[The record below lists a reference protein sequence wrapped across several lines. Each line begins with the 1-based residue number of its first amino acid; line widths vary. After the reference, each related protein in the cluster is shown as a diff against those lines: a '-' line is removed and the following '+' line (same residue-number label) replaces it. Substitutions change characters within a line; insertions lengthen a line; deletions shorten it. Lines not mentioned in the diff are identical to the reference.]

1 MCPVIW
7 SQRCTPRVQRQPRLS
22 TALKRPDLAE
32 HRGTNAI
39 RCRVVVVGQPSG
51 NGGEDLR
58 RLARSSPLPTPS
70 PSASTDAPS
79 HPSCSQQTRHPPHPS
94 LGGKAAPSA
103 TSSPDSCPDPP
114 AWKSAL
120 GAVVLRACGLG
131 EAVHI
136 GLGDVV
142 QPRVAEHPA
151 DRIRRGT
158 AKQAGRVRR
167 RRGQPDLGTDHRKLG
182 NLWRTA
188 ESNYGSSPYHLGAT
202 RSIEVAGA
210 GHRTLAVT

>member
-1 MCPVIW
+1 MEIFLHAVCPVIW

-22 TALKRPDLAE
+22 TALKRPDLAG

-39 RCRVVVVGQPSG
+39 TCRVVVGGQPSG

-58 RLARSSPLPTPS
+58 R
-70 PSASTDAPS
+70 
-79 HPSCSQQTRHPPHPS
+79 
-94 LGGKAAPSA
+94 
-103 TSSPDSCPDPP
+103 
-114 AWKSAL
+114 L

-142 QPRVAEHPA
+142 HPRVAEHPA

-182 NLWRTA
+182 NVWRTA
-188 ESNYGSSPYHLGAT
+188 ESNYGSSPYHLGAMQ
-202 RSIEVAGA
+202 SIEVIDA
-210 GHRTLAVT
+210 GHRTFTVICGRCRSARLLHFAAAPLSTVDT

>member
-1 MCPVIW
+1 MH
-7 SQRCTPRVQRQPRLS
+7 TARVQRQPRLS

-39 RCRVVVVGQPSG
+39 RCRVVVGGQPSG

-58 RLARSSPLPTPS
+58 R
-70 PSASTDAPS
+70 
-79 HPSCSQQTRHPPHPS
+79 
-94 LGGKAAPSA
+94 
-103 TSSPDSCPDPP
+103 
-114 AWKSAL
+114 L

-142 QPRVAEHPA
+142 HPRVAEHPA

-182 NLWRTA
+182 NVWRTA
-188 ESNYGSSPYHLGAT
+188 ESNYGSSPCHIAAG
-202 RSIEVAGA
+202 RSIEVICAGRKA
-210 GHRTLAVT
+210 DSG

>member
-1 MCPVIW
+1 MEIFLHAVCPVIW

-22 TALKRPDLAE
+22 TALKRPDLAG

-39 RCRVVVVGQPSG
+39 RYRVVVGGQPSG

-58 RLARSSPLPTPS
+58 R
-70 PSASTDAPS
+70 
-79 HPSCSQQTRHPPHPS
+79 
-94 LGGKAAPSA
+94 
-103 TSSPDSCPDPP
+103 
-114 AWKSAL
+114 L

-142 QPRVAEHPA
+142 HPRVAEHPA

-158 AKQAGRVRR
+158 AKQAGRLRR

-182 NLWRTA
+182 NVWRTA
-188 ESNYGSSPYHLGAT
+188 ESNYGSSPYHLGAM
-202 RSIEVAGA
+202 RSIEVVDAD
-210 GHRTLAVT
+210 HRTLTVT

>member
-1 MCPVIW
+1 MEIFLQAVCPVIW

-32 HRGTNAI
+32 HRATNAI
-39 RCRVVVVGQPSG
+39 RYRVVVGGQPSG

-58 RLARSSPLPTPS
+58 R
-70 PSASTDAPS
+70 
-79 HPSCSQQTRHPPHPS
+79 
-94 LGGKAAPSA
+94 
-103 TSSPDSCPDPP
+103 
-114 AWKSAL
+114 L

-142 QPRVAEHPA
+142 HPRVAEHPA

-182 NLWRTA
+182 NVWRTA
-188 ESNYGSSPYHLGAT
+188 ESNYGSSPYHRVPIDFPARDFGERPDQRLYFSSVGPGSGRFALDAT
-202 RSIEVAGA
+202 SQIPPNR
-210 GHRTLAVT
+210 L

>member
-1 MCPVIW
+1 MEIFLQVVCPVIW

-22 TALKRPDLAE
+22 TVLKRPDLAG

-39 RCRVVVVGQPSG
+39 RYRVVVGGQPSG

-58 RLARSSPLPTPS
+58 R
-70 PSASTDAPS
+70 
-79 HPSCSQQTRHPPHPS
+79 
-94 LGGKAAPSA
+94 
-103 TSSPDSCPDPP
+103 
-114 AWKSAL
+114 L

-167 RRGQPDLGTDHRKLG
+167 CGGQPDLGTDHRKLG
-182 NLWRTA
+182 NVWGTA
-188 ESNYGSSPYHLGAT
+188 ESNYGSSPCHLVEKWSMT
-202 RSIEVAGA
+202 VIEA
-210 GHRTLAVT
+210 GHKTLTVTLGRCRSARLLHFTAAPPRPPLTLNRQRLRGCQATTMASSVIAALAESGQS

>member
-1 MCPVIW
+1 MQMVWRFSFMQCAR
-7 SQRCTPRVQRQPRLS
+7 SFGANDAHRGVQRQPRLS

-58 RLARSSPLPTPS
+58 RL
-70 PSASTDAPS
+70 
-79 HPSCSQQTRHPPHPS
+79 
-94 LGGKAAPSA
+94 
-103 TSSPDSCPDPP
+103 
-114 AWKSAL
+114 
-120 GAVVLRACGLG
+120 GAVVLRACGL
-131 EAVHI
+131 EKSVHI

-142 QPRVAEHPA
+142 HPRVAEHPA

-167 RRGQPDLGTDHRKLG
+167 RRGQPDLGTD
-182 NLWRTA
+182 TA
-188 ESNYGSSPYHLGAT
+188 VVD
-202 RSIEVAGA
+202 R
-210 GHRTLAVT
+210 